1 MKRINQFER
10 TDRDIM
16 NAFLSLLDSKA
27 FEKITVS
34 DIIDSAMV
42 NRSTFY
48 QHFPD
53 KYAILERLQQK
64 YVTELT
70 DIVHNIQI
78 QNRSDLKQIDRIF
91 ETYFLKN
98 RETLRN
104 LLHIKTEHVDIAKQ
118 LRALFTDYFLKSFD
132 SISELEA
139 YLMSGLWLDF
149 FLYCLEHDMA
159 AENYSTLLFESFY
172 KISLHFFRFEQN
184 QNAQEAF
191 LDLLDTYAG
200 KNNTCKA

>member
-16 NAFLSLLDSKA
+16 NAFLSLLGSKA

-34 DIIDSAMV
+34 DIIDAAMV

-48 QHFPD
+48 QHFQD

-64 YVTELT
+64 YVAELT

-98 RETLRN
+98 RGTLRN

-132 SISELEA
+132 SIYELEA

-200 KNNTCKA
+200 KSNTC